1 MKNVNYMNYMIERR
15 KSHVELLCEHVASL
29 VDLRLA
35 CSSFFTLYY
44 DYIYKK
50 RKKNRKVL
58 RSYNFKSLFIPL
70 G

>member
-15 KSHVELLCEHVASL
+15 KSHVELLYEHVVSL

-44 DYIYKK
+44 DYIY
-50 RKKNRKVL
+50 
-58 RSYNFKSLFIPL
+58 I
-70 G
+70 